1 MYFERFRRA
10 SKTIGFRLAVW
21 SSSFFV
27 LSTLVVFGLAY
38 TFASSSLQQRDRQ
51 TIQLELGELATKYRA
66 GGVQALEQEVLS
78 QERLGAAEP
87 FVIRVVGP
95 DAQARFVR
103 APEQWSDFDLHQL
116 DTTARDHKWILVPA
130 RRGDKKLEVTS
141 LSMPDGAMLQVG
153 KTTEGRE
160 EVLERFRGMV
170 AAVVVPVLVLGFAG
184 GLVLAFWA
192 LRPIRQM
199 IQTVRAIDAG
209 AMHARVP
216 TRQTGDELDELGLL
230 FNGMLDRIE
239 TLIAGMRGA
248 LDTVAHDLRTPVARI
263 RGVAELALRS
273 DQGPDAFRQSLA
285 DCVEESD
292 QLLTM
297 LNTLMDISEAETGAL
312 KLRLERVNVA
322 TLVESIVDLYR
333 LVADEKR
340 VAVSTAADPELWLT
354 ADRSR
359 LRQVLANLLDNA
371 IKYTAAGGRVEV
383 AAHRQEGTVVIRVR
397 DSGMGFT
404 PDELPRIWDRLYRG
418 DQGRSQRGLGL
429 GLSLVRAVVQAH
441 GGQIEVSSAVGVG
454 STFTISLL
462 RSAASIS

>member
-1 MYFERFRRA
+1 MSFERISRV

-27 LSTLVVFGLAY
+27 VSTLIVFGLAY
-38 TFASSSLQQRDRQ
+38 MFASSSLQQRDRQ
-51 TIQLELGELATKYRA
+51 SIQLELGELATQYRV
-66 GGVQALEQEVLS
+66 GGVQALEQELLS
-78 QERLGAAEP
+78 QERAGAAEP
-87 FVIRVVGP
+87 FVIRLVGP
-95 DAQARFVR
+95 DTRARFEK
-103 APEQWSDFDLHQL
+103 APEQWSDFDLHRL
-116 DTTARDHKWILVPA
+116 DTTPPAQKWILLPA
-130 RRGDKKLEVTS
+130 RRGDRRLEVGS
-141 LSMPDGAMLQVG
+141 LRMPDGAVLQVG
-153 KTTEGRE
+153 KTTESRE
-160 EVLERFRGMV
+160 EVLERFRGTA
-170 AAVVVPVLVLGFAG
+170 AAVVTPVLVLGFAG
-184 GLVLAFWA
+184 GCFLAFWA
-192 LRPIRQM
+192 LRPIRHM

-216 TRQTGDELDELGLL
+216 TRQTGDELDQLSLL
-230 FNGMLDRIE
+230 FNGMLDRIA

-273 DQGPDAFRQSLA
+273 DQGPDAFRQALA

-297 LNTLMDISEAETGAL
+297 LNTLMDISDAETGVL

-322 TLVESIVDLYR
+322 ALVETIVDLYR

-340 VAVSTAADPELWLT
+340 VTVSAAADPQLWLT
-354 ADRSR
+354 ADRTR
-359 LRQVLANLLDNA
+359 LRQVLGNLLDNA

-383 AAHRQEGTVVIRVR
+383 KAHQQQGSVR
-397 DSGMGFT
+397 ISVSDTGMGLT
-404 PDELPRIWDRLYRG
+404 PDELPKIWDRLF
-418 DQGRSQRGLGL
+418 RSDRARSERGLGL

-441 GGQIEVSSAVGVG
+441 GGQIDVSSAVGAG

-462 RSAASIS
+462 PSIS